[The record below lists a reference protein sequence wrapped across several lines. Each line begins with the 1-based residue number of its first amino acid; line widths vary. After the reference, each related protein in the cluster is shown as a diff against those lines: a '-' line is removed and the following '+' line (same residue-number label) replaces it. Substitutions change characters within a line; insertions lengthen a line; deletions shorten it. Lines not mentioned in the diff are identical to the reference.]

1 MNLAQGK
8 KALLSAV
15 AAAALT
21 VVGAASA
28 MADVKPVMIRIA
40 ADLTGPPHPAGI
52 SMSLFNELVEKK
64 MPGSEVRLFF
74 AGSLYRIPEAVEAM
88 TDGNLEMTW
97 GQFGKTA
104 AVDPYMNVVVGAQ
117 LLTTP
122 GAIDSLDSFETI

>member
-21 VVGAASA
+21 VVGVASA
-28 MADVKPVMIRIA
+28 MADAKPVTIRIA

-52 SMSLFNELVEKK
+52 SMSLFKELVEKK

-74 AGSLYRIPEAVEAM
+74 AGSLYRIPEAVE
-88 TDGNLEMTW
+88 L
-97 GQFGKTA
+97 
-104 AVDPYMNVVVGAQ
+104 
-117 LLTTP
+117 
-122 GAIDSLDSFETI
+122 